1 MAIKRML
8 SMKICD
14 SDAFLD
20 MPQST
25 QNLYFHLNLRADD
38 DGFIG
43 NPKRIQRM
51 INASDDDLKLLIAKR
66 FILIFESGV
75 IVIKHWRMH
84 NTLLGD
90 RYNPTPYQDEL
101 SKLTLKKNKSYKLSQ
116 DLEDKEPIKELETNC
131 KQNVNTVLDIDL
143 VLDTDLDKDLEEI
156 YKSSDT
162 SSKPRETKHKYG
174 TYKNVLLTDDEITK
188 LKDDY
193 LNINIDDLI
202 NWFSAYIEE
211 KGYKSKSHNL
221 AIRRW
226 VIEAYSKSKPKKSID
241 IMEL

>member
-51 INASDDDLKLLIAKR
+51 VNASDDDLKLLIAKR

-101 SKLTLKKNKSYKLSQ
+101 SELTLKKNKSYKLVK
-116 DLEDKEPIKELETNC
+116 DLDDKEPIKELETNC
-131 KQNVNTVLDIDL
+131 KQNVNTVLDL
-143 VLDTDLDKDLEEI
+143 VLDTDLDKDLKEI
-156 YKSSDT
+156 YKSSDI
-162 SSKPRETKHKYG
+162 SSKPREPKHKYG
-174 TYKNVLLTDDEITK
+174 IYKNVLLTDDELNK
-188 LKDDY
+188 LRTDY
-193 LNINIDDLI
+193 SNIDLDDLI

-211 KGYKSKSHNL
+211 KGYKSP
-221 AIRRW
+221 A
-226 VIEAYSKSKPKKSID
+226 AATG
-241 IMEL
+241 

>member
-51 INASDDDLKLLIAKR
+51 VNASDDDLKLLIAKR

-101 SKLTLKKNKSYKLSQ
+101 SELTLKKNKSYKLVK
-116 DLEDKEPIKELETNC
+116 DLDDKEPIKELETNC
-131 KQNVNTVLDIDL
+131 KQNVNTVLDL
-143 VLDTDLDKDLEEI
+143 VLDTDLDKDLKEI
-156 YKSSDT
+156 YKSSDI
-162 SSKPRETKHKYG
+162 SSKPREPKHKYG
-174 TYKNVLLTDDEITK
+174 IYKNVLL
-188 LKDDY
+188 
-193 LNINIDDLI
+193 
-202 NWFSAYIEE
+202 S
-211 KGYKSKSHNL
+211 
-221 AIRRW
+221 
-226 VIEAYSKSKPKKSID
+226 
-241 IMEL
+241 